1 MKSIKELLLV
11 IFAVITLLL
20 CMMIPFGVSAFILP
34 GDIAHTGVFNDGGT
48 LQNNVLKWNYRFG
61 SCLPDVA
68 DNSTDASPAVVNEV
82 VYIGGGEGNTQLFA
96 IGNQTSLDPLAPVAN
111 FTGTPLSGTVPL
123 GVTFSDS
130 STGPSITNWL
140 WDFGDGNISSYS
152 VPANPFHSYSN
163 PGNYTVNLT
172 VTGANGTDSEVKVNY
187 IRVSDNPAIHPASEI
202 GVFRNSSGNWYLNF
216 NNNGVVDKT
225 FHFGA
230 SGDIPVVGDWNGNGT
245 SDIGVFRP
253 SSGNWYL
260 DYNKTGQVDK
270 TFHFGTT
277 GDIPVVGDWD
287 GNRISDISVFRPSN
301 GNWYFDTTRTGIVNK
316 TFHFGASG
324 DIPVAGDW
332 NGDGT
337 SDIGVFRPSN
347 GNWYLNYTVQ
357 QNVSQT
363 TQSGVKTFS
372 LRSMPELNAIQDNNK
387 ITRLLQN
394 TTINKK
400 NLTEGQK
407 KLSTSLLM
415 QISSSNGL
423 QSASDTLLTKN
434 LVYVYISVKP
444 GYSTHI
450 IDSFVSEV
458 PNRDEDNHLAVAWTD
473 VQNLDT
479 LASVAGVRAIQEV
492 IPPVV
497 NIGSVTTEGD
507 VIHKTAN
514 VRSTYGNTGA
524 GMKIGI
530 ISDGVDH
537 LAASIASGDLPAD
550 TTVLS
555 NTLGGDEGT
564 AMLEIVH
571 DMVPDAK
578 LYFHDAG
585 SNTVAFNSAV
595 DELRANGCTVIC
607 DDVSWV
613 TEPFFEDGIV
623 ATHVS
628 SVISGNQIIY
638 VSSAGN
644 DAKEHYQGDFSDDGH
659 GFNDKYLY
667 VNMPTGSSVR
677 VVLEWNDQFGH
688 SANDYDLV
696 LFDAASG
703 AVLSSSTNTQS
714 GTQDPLETLSYTN
727 SGSSRDV
734 EIEVFKDAGV
744 GKTLEIYIYPSDG
757 AGVYNNNIVAED
769 SIFGQ
774 KAIPD
779 VIAVAAVPASSPSSI
794 EPFSSRGPV
803 TIAYPNPEGRS
814 KPDISGVDGVS
825 VTGAG
830 GFPTRFN
837 GTSAAAPHIAAVIAQ
852 YWGAHPSLSPAQVRS
867 ALYNYSIDLGTPGK
881 DTIFGNGRA
890 DAWNMATNSSGNNE
904 GGNNA
909 IAEKTFHFGT
919 TGDMP
924 VVSDWDSD
932 GISDVGVFRTSNGN
946 WYLDTTRTGIV
957 NKTFHF
963 GTTGDVPVIGDWD
976 NNGISDIGVFRPSNG
991 NWYLDTTRTG
1001 VVNETFHFGTNGD
1014 NPLVG
1019 KWV

>member
-230 SGDIPVVGDWNGNGT
+230 SGDIPVVGDWNGN
-245 SDIGVFRP
+245 
-253 SSGNWYL
+253 
-260 DYNKTGQVDK
+260 
-270 TFHFGTT
+270 
-277 GDIPVVGDWD
+277 
-287 GNRISDISVFRPSN
+287 
-301 GNWYFDTTRTGIVNK
+301 
-316 TFHFGASG
+316 
-324 DIPVAGDW
+324 
-332 NGDGT
+332 GT

-946 WYLDTTRTGIV
+946 WYLDTTRTG
-957 NKTFHF
+957 
-963 GTTGDVPVIGDWD
+963 
-976 NNGISDIGVFRPSNG
+976 
-991 NWYLDTTRTG
+991 